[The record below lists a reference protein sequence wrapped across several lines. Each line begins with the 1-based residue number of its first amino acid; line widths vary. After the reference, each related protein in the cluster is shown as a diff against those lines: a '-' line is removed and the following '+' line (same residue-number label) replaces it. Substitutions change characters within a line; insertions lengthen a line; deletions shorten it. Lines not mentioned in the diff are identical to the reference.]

1 MILLDTNIV
10 SEPWKPRPDRSVIA
24 WLKAQPFSSLY
35 ICAPVLAEL
44 RFGAERLDG
53 GLRRDFLRA
62 SIDHLENVGYRGRIL
77 ALDGPAAAE
86 FGRLAA
92 RGERAGRAMGLVDA
106 MIAAIALANRAT
118 VATRDESDFADIG
131 LELVNPFTFS
141 P

>member
-24 WLKAQPFSSLY
+24 WLKARPFSSLY